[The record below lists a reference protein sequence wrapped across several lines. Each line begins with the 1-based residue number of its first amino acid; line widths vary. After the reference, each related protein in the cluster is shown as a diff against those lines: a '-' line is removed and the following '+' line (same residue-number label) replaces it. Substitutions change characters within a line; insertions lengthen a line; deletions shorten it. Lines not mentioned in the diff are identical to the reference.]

1 MQPTRLLVAA
11 SLSALLVSLIA
22 LLPARVAFGVLGVP
36 ATAVTGLTGTVWSG
50 AVQRLS
56 LGNMTLGPVLWHVR
70 PARLLTGQLAA
81 EVKATVPDGFVN
93 ATVALSLGGAWS
105 ASGVE
110 AAAPLAWL
118 APAMGSAGL
127 GSAGM
132 GNAGS
137 QLTARFDKLVVRKG
151 RVEAA
156 VGNLM
161 LAGVVLPIPTTGPQ
175 LGPGTYELAF
185 SADELG
191 PDDLLTGA
199 LRDAGG
205 PLEIA
210 GTVTITPP
218 RSYEVTGTAKPRA
231 EAPPEL
237 RSALQMLGPAT
248 ADGSHALSL
257 AGSF

>member
-1 MQPTRLLVAA
+1 MRHTRLLVAA
-11 SLSALLVSLIA
+11 SLTALILSLIA
-22 LLPARVAFGVLGVP
+22 LLPARVAFGVLGMPV
-36 ATAVTGLTGTVWSG
+36 TAATGLTGTVWSG
-50 AVQRLS
+50 AVQRIS
-56 LGNMTLGPVLWHVR
+56 LGNITLGPVLWHVR

-110 AAAPLAWL
+110 GAAPLAWL
-118 APAMGSAGL
+118 APAM

-137 QLTARFDKLVVRKG
+137 QLTARFDKLVVRQG

-199 LRDAGG
+199 LKDAGG

-231 EAPPEL
+231 EAPSEL
-237 RSALQMLGPAT
+237 RTALQMLGPAT

>member
-1 MQPTRLLVAA
+1 MRPTRLLVVA

-22 LLPARVAFGVLGVP
+22 LLPARVAFGVLGLP
-36 ATAVTGLTGTVWSG
+36 ATAVTGWSGTVWSG
-50 AVQRLS
+50 AVQRIS
-56 LGNMTLGPVLWHVR
+56 LGSITLGPVLWHVR

-81 EVKATVPDGFVN
+81 DVQATVPDGFVN
-93 ATVALSLGGAWS
+93 ATVGLSLGGAWS

-110 AAAPLAWL
+110 AAVPLAWL
-118 APAMGSAGL
+118 APAMG
-127 GSAGM
+127 
-132 GNAGS
+132 NAGS
-137 QLTARFDKLVVRKG
+137 QVSARFDKLVVRKG

-156 VGNLM
+156 VGNLT

-185 SADELG
+185 SADALG

-199 LRDAGG
+199 LKDAGG

-218 RSYEVTGTAKPRA
+218 RSYEVAGTARPRP

-248 ADGSHALSL
+248 AEGSHALSL

>member
-1 MQPTRLLVAA
+1 M
-11 SLSALLVSLIA
+11 
-22 LLPARVAFGVLGVP
+22 
-36 ATAVTGLTGTVWSG
+36 WSG
-50 AVQRLS
+50 AVQRVS
-56 LGNMTLGPVLWHVR
+56 LGNNIALGPVLWRVQ
-70 PARLLTGQLAA
+70 PAKLLTGQLAA
-81 EVKATVPDGFVN
+81 EVQATVPDGFVN
-93 ATVALSLGGAWS
+93 ATVGLSLGGAWS

-118 APAMGSAGL
+118 APAMG
-127 GSAGM
+127 
-132 GNAGS
+132 NADS
-137 QLTARFDKLVVRKG
+137 QVSARFDKLVVKKG

-156 VGNLM
+156 VGNLT

-175 LGPGTYELAF
+175 LGAGTYELTF
-185 SADELG
+185 SADGLG

-199 LRDAGG
+199 LKDAGG
-205 PLEIA
+205 ALEIA

-218 RSYEVTGTAKPRA
+218 RSYEVTGTARPRP